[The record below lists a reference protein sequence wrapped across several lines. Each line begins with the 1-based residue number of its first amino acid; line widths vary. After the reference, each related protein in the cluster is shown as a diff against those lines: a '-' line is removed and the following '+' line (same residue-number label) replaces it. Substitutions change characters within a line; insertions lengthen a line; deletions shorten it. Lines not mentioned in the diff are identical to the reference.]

1 MVAWP
6 ARLDLRTPQGQQTFG
21 QFMRQAFQQG
31 RNRIP
36 QQGAA
41 PAALAPSVTP
51 NNVPPVA
58 QNMDAPA
65 PQMSKRRSL
74 LTAQASMGGRYGKVA
89 KDLLG

>member
-1 MVAWP
+1 LEQWFRQSMTEGKNRAATQAAA
-6 ARLDLRTPQGQQTFG
+6 ARSATS
-21 QFMRQAFQQG
+21 
-31 RNRIP
+31 
-36 QQGAA
+36 AA
-41 PAALAPSVTP
+41 PMPS
-51 NNVPPVA
+51 NNIAPVA